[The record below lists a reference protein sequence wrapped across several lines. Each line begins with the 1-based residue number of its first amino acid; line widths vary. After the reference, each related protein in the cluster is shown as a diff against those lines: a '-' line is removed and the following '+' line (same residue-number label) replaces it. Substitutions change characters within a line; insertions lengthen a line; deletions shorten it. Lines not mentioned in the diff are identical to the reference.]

1 MTKLQSI
8 LYTDCKIN
16 GMIYGQTLKH
26 FLNAS
31 KPTSRG

>member
-16 GMIYGQTLKH
+16 GMIYGQTKH

>member
-8 LYTDCKIN
+8 LYKDCKIN
-16 GMIYGQTLKH
+16 GMIYRQTLKH

-31 KPTSRG
+31 KPRSIG